1 MRKFLIKYK
10 WHLGIVLAVYLG
22 VAIGLY
28 LMTESPQS
36 VPFLYQIN

>member
-1 MRKFLIKYK
+1 MRKLLAKYK
-10 WHLGIVLAVYLG
+10 WHLLVVLVVYLG

-28 LMTESPQS
+28 VLTESPQS